1 MELYMKKS
9 FLIVLLALMGYSFIS
24 AQPVYFM
31 NNFDSP
37 TVLSPVPAPNTWY
50 PDRYPPKTFES
61 ASYLGQNRLHVFI
74 STDDALVNRPSGY
87 QYSFYNYQGRNFT
100 INNGTGTSISADL
113 YIGSDW
119 ATKHRS
125 ASIWSTGVTAGDPST
140 YSYPVLSF
148 ANSTGSN
155 PTFKAWNDNAEQA
168 WHNLSVP
175 INYGSWY
182 NLRIELSGGQF
193 KYYINGSFV
202 YAYTPTVAVVSLGD
216 IKIEAYNFGDVSL
229 GSMYAL
235 ESYDVYWDNVGAFVQ
250 SNYNIYLSPTTSA
263 SAGTIYPNV
272 SWGMPILPLPNGYQG
287 VQPDWK
293 LTNPPTPNTLY
304 IVPDVGTVF
313 GSCSLTI
320 QWDNTQYDFGSLDP
334 TGGMFDGGGRQF
346 SSFKSTTG
354 TTTQIIINA
363 SRLDNSNF
371 YTLAG
376 NYIAKLNL
384 TPKHSGYAPVSI
396 NPSTDFRVFDG
407 AGGFY
412 SILTTP
418 QNTSVKAYL
427 GDVVSF
433 NGLTVDQSTGDGK
446 VDIYDLNAWSLSYW
460 AGVTGFPDGITN
472 YKVKYDV
479 GPTSDNT
486 VYGIPT
492 MDGKID
498 FEDLVIFSISYGM
511 SLNNLYPK
519 IKPLSNEP
527 VIVSLG
533 TALQTGNETQIPLY
547 IKGSVSDIRGM
558 SLSFNG
564 SFGKFLGASNGQL
577 LNSYSTPVMMF
588 SKSERNSVNVDLA
601 IMGLDAQGLNNEGEV
616 VILRFEG
623 KSTLSISGAELRN
636 SGNAHI
642 QSTIGGN
649 KEASLPI
656 AFGLAQNYPNPFNPS
671 TTISYQLPK
680 QSQVE
685 ISVFNAL
692 GQKVTTLVNE
702 VQEAGYYTVTL
713 NASNLSSGV
722 YFYNIKSGDFSLT
735 KKMLLMK

>member
-1 MELYMKKS
+1 
-9 FLIVLLALMGYSFIS
+9 
-24 AQPVYFM
+24 
-31 NNFDSP
+31 
-37 TVLSPVPAPNTWY
+37 
-50 PDRYPPKTFES
+50 
-61 ASYLGQNRLHVFI
+61 
-74 STDDALVNRPSGY
+74 
-87 QYSFYNYQGRNFT
+87 
-100 INNGTGTSISADL
+100 
-113 YIGSDW
+113 
-119 ATKHRS
+119 
-125 ASIWSTGVTAGDPST
+125 
-140 YSYPVLSF
+140 
-148 ANSTGSN
+148 
-155 PTFKAWNDNAEQA
+155 
-168 WHNLSVP
+168 
-175 INYGSWY
+175 
-182 NLRIELSGGQF
+182 
-193 KYYINGSFV
+193 
-202 YAYTPTVAVVSLGD
+202 
-216 IKIEAYNFGDVSL
+216 
-229 GSMYAL
+229 
-235 ESYDVYWDNVGAFVQ
+235 
-250 SNYNIYLSPTTSA
+250 
-263 SAGTIYPNV
+263 
-272 SWGMPILPLPNGYQG
+272 
-287 VQPDWK
+287 
-293 LTNPPTPNTLY
+293 
-304 IVPDVGTVF
+304 
-313 GSCSLTI
+313 
-320 QWDNTQYDFGSLDP
+320 
-334 TGGMFDGGGRQF
+334 
-346 SSFKSTTG
+346 
-354 TTTQIIINA
+354 
-363 SRLDNSNF
+363 
-371 YTLAG
+371 
-376 NYIAKLNL
+376 
-384 TPKHSGYAPVSI
+384 
-396 NPSTDFRVFDG
+396 
-407 AGGFY
+407 
-412 SILTTP
+412 
-418 QNTSVKAYL
+418 
-427 GDVVSF
+427 
-433 NGLTVDQSTGDGK
+433 
-446 VDIYDLNAWSLSYW
+446 
-460 AGVTGFPDGITN
+460 VTGFPDGITN

-533 TALQTGNETQIPLY
+533 DALQTGNETQIPLY